1 MILLS
6 SDQTLDQPGPSLGDV
21 PGIRLRHHQWKH
33 WPGSQH
39 LRRDQDDGG
48 QQQQQQQLLQQLQ
61 RRLAPLFLHE
71 RLTPS
76 QKAAPGHCPD
86 PGPAAGDGGARAPR
100 GDGAP
105 GDGLGAGDLG
115 PGQTRAPGLGPGGG
129 QTEGRRQQAERLQ

>member
-39 LRRDQDDGG
+39 LLRDQDDGG

-61 RRLAPLFLHE
+61 WRLAPLFLHE

-86 PGPAAGDGGARAPR
+86 AGPAAGDGGGAPG

-105 GDGLGAGDLG
+105 GDGGGAGDLG
-115 PGQTRAPGLGPGGG
+115 PGQTRAPGLGPGGR
-129 QTEGRRQQAERLQ
+129 QTEGQRQQAERLQ

>member
-1 MILLS
+1 MILRS

-39 LRRDQDDGG
+39 LLRDQDDGG
-48 QQQQQQQLLQQLQ
+48 QQQQQLLQQLQ
-61 RRLAPLFLHE
+61 WRFASLFLHE

-86 PGPAAGDGGARAPR
+86 PWPAAGDGGGASG

-105 GDGLGAGDLG
+105 SDGLGAGDLG
-115 PGQTRAPGLGPGGG
+115 PGQTRAPRLGPGGR
-129 QTEGRRQQAERLQ
+129 QTETQRQQAERLQ